1 MQDKGTPKKTGT
13 WIVRN
18 IPADLMRRLRMAAL
32 AEQTTVRDLLID
44 LVEGHLKDL
53 EKKGVLPKRRG

>member
-13 WIVRN
+13 WTVRN

-44 LVEGHLKDL
+44 LVQGHLKDL
-53 EKKGVLPKRRG
+53 EKKGVLPKGKG